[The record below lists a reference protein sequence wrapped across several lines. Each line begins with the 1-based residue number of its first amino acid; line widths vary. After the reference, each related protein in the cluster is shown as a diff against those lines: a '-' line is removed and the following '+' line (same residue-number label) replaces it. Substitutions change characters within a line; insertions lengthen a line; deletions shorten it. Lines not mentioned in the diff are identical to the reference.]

1 MERLIEK
8 LFSECVKRELED
20 DDLKI
25 MREQKVLL
33 LAGENSSLDLNIPA
47 HYIVKKVSEE
57 FFSENAPGS
66 TTCKTCGH
74 GHGHGRSEDMPT
86 SGGKEEED
94 VAAEPQSCSICV
106 DLLVH
111 GGERSITKLP
121 CQHEFHFDCIAA
133 IYMARGRMQCPICSH
148 VEKSALDQ
156 LCRPRGQMLCYNWRH
171 IENGYT
177 TRLIAIRSG
186 RVGDVVIDGGPY
198 IDFEDLYQVSSEQ
211 NNASARS
218 GLKKREKC

>member
-1 MERLIEK
+1 MEVISVVWLQRLRALSLESHPKRTLSSGLSAFGIMERLIEK

-121 CQHEFHFDCIAA
+121 CQHEFHFG
-133 IYMARGRMQCPICSH
+133 MST
-148 VEKSALDQ
+148 
-156 LCRPRGQMLCYNWRH
+156 N
-171 IENGYT
+171 
-177 TRLIAIRSG
+177 
-186 RVGDVVIDGGPY
+186 
-198 IDFEDLYQVSSEQ
+198 
-211 NNASARS
+211 
-218 GLKKREKC
+218 